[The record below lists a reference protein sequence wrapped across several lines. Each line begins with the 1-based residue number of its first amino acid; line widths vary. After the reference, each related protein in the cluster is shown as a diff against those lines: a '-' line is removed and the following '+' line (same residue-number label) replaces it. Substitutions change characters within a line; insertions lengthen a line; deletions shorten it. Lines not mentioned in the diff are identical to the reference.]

1 MLSGNMTIEVYLKLI
16 KNTILIFDDQKSLKP
31 KEIINLEGLIVEVG
45 ENNSV
50 KHVTLKHRDRLYS
63 EKTFTFP

>member
-1 MLSGNMTIEVYLKLI
+1 MISGNMTIEVYLKLI

-45 ENNSV
+45 
-50 KHVTLKHRDRLYS
+50 
-63 EKTFTFP
+63 